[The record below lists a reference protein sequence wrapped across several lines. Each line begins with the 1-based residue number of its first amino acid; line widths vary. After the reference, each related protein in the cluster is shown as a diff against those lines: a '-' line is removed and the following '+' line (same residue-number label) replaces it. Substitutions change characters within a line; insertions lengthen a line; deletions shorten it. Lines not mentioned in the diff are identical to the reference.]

1 MRRQAFDE
9 NLWCSPQRRIS
20 RGPAINSTQLI
31 LAFLFTL
38 TAPMFARD
46 NTDRL
51 TMNNGDSMTCEIK
64 GLDGGVL
71 YASFDYIDGTAS
83 VDWSKVARVESTRL
97 FVVKTEDGSVYTG
110 ALKTAETGAGR
121 PVQIHVVQPPEQVHT
136 MERSRIV
143 HMVATSDKF
152 WERFNGG
159 VPPSTHYSPA
169 HPSPPST
176 PSPRPPPLSH
186 PPHT

>member
-1 MRRQAFDE
+1 MNFRH
-9 NLWCSPQRRIS
+9 
-20 RGPAINSTQLI
+20 LI

-71 YASFDYIDGTAS
+71 YVSFDYIDGTAS

-110 ALKTAETGAGR
+110 ALKTAEMGAGR
-121 PVQIHVVQPPEQVHT
+121 PVQIHVVRISFGSDST
-136 MERSRIV
+136 AGSALERSTPR
-143 HMVATSDKF
+143 ATN
-152 WERFNGG
+152 R
-159 VPPSTHYSPA
+159 PSTACRRAPRTCGSAGIPVPA
-169 HPSPPST
+169 WIPISRRALGPQLRRETRSR
-176 PSPRPPPLSH
+176 SRSFI
-186 PPHT
+186 